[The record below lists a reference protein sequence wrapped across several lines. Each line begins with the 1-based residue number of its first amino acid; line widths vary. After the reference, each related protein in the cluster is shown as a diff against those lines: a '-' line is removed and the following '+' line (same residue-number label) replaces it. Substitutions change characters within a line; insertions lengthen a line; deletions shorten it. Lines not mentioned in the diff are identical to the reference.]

1 MAAAK
6 AAPRAAVIRSPP
18 GASPPRAPRP
28 ASTSAPPSSSC
39 APAKA
44 RQAHD
49 PFHLERPVRR
59 RLSAQEGGILSLVR
73 PQGRDQDLVAPFHHP
88 AAVRGRHLRRL
99 QRPQAH
105 SGARDRGHGRSQAGR
120 VLAHPHLPRPYRRR
134 RQEGEEGL
142 MGKQSRARVLG
153 DHQAMAVARNIR
165 VSPRKLNLVAQ
176 QIRGKKVDRALSELT
191 FSEKRI
197 AGVVKKTLQSA
208 IANAENNHDLDV
220 DDLVVK
226 EASVGKNLVMK
237 RFHARARG
245 NAGGI
250 EKFFSQITIVV
261 EEKRE
266 EKKEE
271 AKAPTSK
278 AKPAAKKTSGKAPAK
293 KPAAQKAK
301 AKAKKEAA

>member
-6 AAPRAAVIRSPP
+6 AAPKAAVIRSPP
-18 GASPPRAPRP
+18 GASPPRARKP

-49 PFHLERPVRR
+49 PFDLERPVRR
-59 RLSAQEGGILSLVR
+59 RLSAQEGGSRALVR
-73 PQGRDQDLVAPFHHP
+73 PQGCDQDLVAPFHHP
-88 AAVRGRHLRRL
+88 AAVRRRHLRRL

-105 SGARDRGHGRSQAGR
+105 PRAGDRGHGGSQAGR
-120 VLAHPHLPRPYRRR
+120 VLAHPHLPRPHRWW
-134 RQEGEEGL
+134 RQESEEGL
-142 MGKQSRARVLG
+142 MGKESRARVLA
-153 DHQAMAVARNIR
+153 DHQAMAIARNIR

-176 QIRGKKVDRALSELT
+176 QIRGKKVDRALNVLT
-191 FSEKRI
+191 FSPKRI
-197 AGVVKKTLQSA
+197 AGTVKKVLQSA

-266 EKKEE
+266 EAPKNSEKTE
-271 AKAPTSK
+271 AKADAKPAKKSSGKTTSAK
-278 AKPAAKKTSGKAPAK
+278 KPAAKKAK
-293 KPAAQKAK
+293 K
-301 AKAKKEAA
+301 

>member
-1 MAAAK
+1 
-6 AAPRAAVIRSPP
+6 
-18 GASPPRAPRP
+18 
-28 ASTSAPPSSSC
+28 
-39 APAKA
+39 
-44 RQAHD
+44 
-49 PFHLERPVRR
+49 
-59 RLSAQEGGILSLVR
+59 
-73 PQGRDQDLVAPFHHP
+73 
-88 AAVRGRHLRRL
+88 
-99 QRPQAH
+99 
-105 SGARDRGHGRSQAGR
+105 
-120 VLAHPHLPRPYRRR
+120 
-134 RQEGEEGL
+134 
-142 MGKQSRARVLG
+142 MGKESRARVLG
-153 DHQAMAVARNIR
+153 NHQAMAIARNIR

-176 QIRGKKVDRALSELT
+176 QIRGRKVDHALNVLT

-197 AGVVKKTLQSA
+197 AGVVKKALQSA

-271 AKAPTSK
+271 AKPAATKGK
-278 AKPAAKKTSGKAPAK
+278 AKAAAKKPAAKKAQSAGK
-293 KPAAQKAK
+293 KPA
-301 AKAKKEAA
+301 AKKEAA

>member
-1 MAAAK
+1 
-6 AAPRAAVIRSPP
+6 
-18 GASPPRAPRP
+18 
-28 ASTSAPPSSSC
+28 
-39 APAKA
+39 
-44 RQAHD
+44 
-49 PFHLERPVRR
+49 
-59 RLSAQEGGILSLVR
+59 
-73 PQGRDQDLVAPFHHP
+73 
-88 AAVRGRHLRRL
+88 
-99 QRPQAH
+99 
-105 SGARDRGHGRSQAGR
+105 
-120 VLAHPHLPRPYRRR
+120 
-134 RQEGEEGL
+134 
-142 MGKQSRARVLG
+142 MGKQTRARVLA

-176 QIRGKKVDRALSELT
+176 QIRGKKVDRALNELT
-191 FSEKRI
+191 FSQKRI

-220 DDLVVK
+220 DDLVVA

-271 AKAPTSK
+271 AAPQDSKGKA
-278 AKPAAKKTSGKAPAK
+278 AAKKSSGQSTGQNTGKSPAK

>member
-1 MAAAK
+1 
-6 AAPRAAVIRSPP
+6 
-18 GASPPRAPRP
+18 
-28 ASTSAPPSSSC
+28 
-39 APAKA
+39 
-44 RQAHD
+44 
-49 PFHLERPVRR
+49 
-59 RLSAQEGGILSLVR
+59 
-73 PQGRDQDLVAPFHHP
+73 
-88 AAVRGRHLRRL
+88 
-99 QRPQAH
+99 
-105 SGARDRGHGRSQAGR
+105 
-120 VLAHPHLPRPYRRR
+120 
-134 RQEGEEGL
+134 
-142 MGKQSRARVLG
+142 MGKESRARVLG
-153 DHQAMAVARNIR
+153 DHQAMAIARNIR

-176 QIRGKKVDRALSELT
+176 QIRGKKVDRALSDLT
-191 FSEKRI
+191 FSQKRI

-220 DDLVVK
+220 DDLVVA

-271 AKAPTSK
+271 AKAP
-278 AKPAAKKTSGKAPAK
+278 AKGGAKKASGKAPAK

>member
-1 MAAAK
+1 
-6 AAPRAAVIRSPP
+6 
-18 GASPPRAPRP
+18 
-28 ASTSAPPSSSC
+28 
-39 APAKA
+39 
-44 RQAHD
+44 
-49 PFHLERPVRR
+49 
-59 RLSAQEGGILSLVR
+59 
-73 PQGRDQDLVAPFHHP
+73 
-88 AAVRGRHLRRL
+88 
-99 QRPQAH
+99 
-105 SGARDRGHGRSQAGR
+105 
-120 VLAHPHLPRPYRRR
+120 
-134 RQEGEEGL
+134 
-142 MGKQSRARVLG
+142 MGKEARARILG

-176 QIRGKKVDRALSELT
+176 QIRGKKVDRALNELT
-191 FSEKRI
+191 FSQKRI
-197 AGVVKKTLQSA
+197 ASVVKKTLQSA

-266 EKKEE
+266 EKTEE
-271 AKAPTSK
+271 AKAPAK
-278 AKPAAKKTSGKAPAK
+278 AKGKAKSTGKPAAKK
-293 KPAAQKAK
+293 PAAKS

>member
-1 MAAAK
+1 
-6 AAPRAAVIRSPP
+6 
-18 GASPPRAPRP
+18 
-28 ASTSAPPSSSC
+28 
-39 APAKA
+39 
-44 RQAHD
+44 
-49 PFHLERPVRR
+49 
-59 RLSAQEGGILSLVR
+59 
-73 PQGRDQDLVAPFHHP
+73 
-88 AAVRGRHLRRL
+88 
-99 QRPQAH
+99 
-105 SGARDRGHGRSQAGR
+105 
-120 VLAHPHLPRPYRRR
+120 
-134 RQEGEEGL
+134 
-142 MGKQSRARVLG
+142 MGKESRARILG

-176 QIRGKKVDRALSELT
+176 QIRGQKVDRALNVLT
-191 FSEKRI
+191 FSQKRI

-245 NAGGI
+245 NAGAI

-271 AKAPTSK
+271 AKPAQGKTKTKSKGKAKAGTSK
-278 AKPAAKKTSGKAPAK
+278 TPAK
-293 KPAAQKAK
+293 KPAAK
-301 AKAKKEAA
+301 KAKKEAA